1 MLTYAA
7 AKAAEH
13 EEKGGEEWGGEL
25 NTAILR
31 YYQLVLGKTDKRV
44 LVLTLLKAQK
54 ERGEKNYWQWQ
65 LERGGTYQPSR
76 GKNLPA
82 GSGHATLRSICMGHA
97 CRALLLLLHLGGQ
110 PAPDLNLHGW
120 LCPGQA
126 RERETL
132 ADQCG

>member
-65 LERGGTYQPSR
+65 LERGAARTNPPAVKICRQDLGMLRYALSVWGMHAELCCCCCIWVASR
-76 GKNLPA
+76 RL
-82 GSGHATLRSICMGHA
+82 T
-97 CRALLLLLHLGGQ
+97 
-110 PAPDLNLHGW
+110 
-120 LCPGQA
+120 
-126 RERETL
+126 
-132 ADQCG
+132 